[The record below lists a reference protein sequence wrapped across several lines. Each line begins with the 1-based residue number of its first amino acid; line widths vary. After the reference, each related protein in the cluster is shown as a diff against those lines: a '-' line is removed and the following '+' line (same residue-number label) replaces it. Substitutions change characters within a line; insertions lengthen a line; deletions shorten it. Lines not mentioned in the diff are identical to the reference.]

1 MMKLNT
7 FIKGLLCL
15 LSASFTVNAAVSPDR
30 TRIIFNQSDKS
41 VSVRLTNQ
49 SPDSP
54 FLAQSWI
61 EDKDNKK
68 SRNYITA
75 IPPML
80 RLEAG
85 EQAQVRLMGQP
96 TLAQLPADKESL
108 FYYNIR
114 EIPPRSEQKNV
125 MQIAMQSRIKI
136 FWRPKAIE
144 IPNGQVNLIGKF
156 DISRTSTGITLK
168 NKSPYFITVG
178 YIGTDGKT
186 LLPKTSSMMAEPFG
200 QATQEIKS
208 LPANFQMG
216 FIGDYGGLNMFKV
229 SCNSVQMV
237 CQSEPV
243 KKG

>member
-1 MMKLNT
+1 MMKINT
-7 FIKGLLCL
+7 FAKGLLFL
-15 LSASFTVNAAVSPDR
+15 LGTSFAVNAAVSPDR
-30 TRIIFNQSDKS
+30 TRIILNQSDKS

-49 SPDSP
+49 STTIP

-75 IPPML
+75 VPPMV

-85 EQAQVRLMGQP
+85 EQVQVRLIPQP
-96 TLAQLPADKESL
+96 TLTQLPADRESL
-108 FYYNIR
+108 FYFNVR

-136 FWRPKAIE
+136 FWRPKAVE
-144 IPNGQVNLIGKF
+144 VKNGQVNLTGKF
-156 DISRTSTGITLK
+156 DVNRTASGLTLK
-168 NKSPYFITVG
+168 NNSPYFITVG
-178 YIGTDGKT
+178 YIGTNGKT

-200 QATQEIKS
+200 LASQEIKD
-208 LPANFQMG
+208 LPANFQVG

-229 SCNSVQMV
+229 SCNSVQVV

>member
-1 MMKLNT
+1 MKINV
-7 FIKGLLCL
+7 IAKGILCL
-15 LSASFTVNAAVSPDR
+15 AGASFAANAAVSPDR
-30 TRIIFNQSDKS
+30 TRIIYNQSDKS

-49 SPDSP
+49 SPDTP

-61 EDKDNKK
+61 DDKDNKK
-68 SRNYITA
+68 SRTYITA

-85 EQAQVRLMGQP
+85 EQAQVRLMGQA
-96 TLAQLPADKESL
+96 TLAQLPADRESL

-125 MQIAMQSRIKI
+125 MQIAMQSRIKL

-144 IPNGQVNLIGKF
+144 IPDGQVNLVGKV
-156 DISRTSTGITLK
+156 DISRTASGLTLK

-178 YIGTDGKT
+178 YIGVNGKT
-186 LLPKTSSMMAEPFG
+186 LLPKTASMMAEPFG
-200 QATQEIKS
+200 QAVQEIKN
-208 LPANFQMG
+208 LPANFQVG
-216 FIGDYGGLNMFKV
+216 YIGDYGGLHMFKI
-229 SCNSVQMV
+229 SCNSVQAT

-243 KKG
+243 KKE

>member
-1 MMKLNT
+1 MMKINT
-7 FIKGLLCL
+7 FAKGLLFL
-15 LSASFTVNAAVSPDR
+15 LGTSFAVNAAVSPDR
-30 TRIIFNQSDKS
+30 TRIILNQSDKS

-49 SPDSP
+49 STTIP

-75 IPPML
+75 VPPMV

-85 EQAQVRLMGQP
+85 EQVQVRLIPQP
-96 TLAQLPADKESL
+96 TLTQLPADRESL
-108 FYYNIR
+108 FYFNVR

-136 FWRPKAIE
+136 FWRPKAVE
-144 IPNGQVNLIGKF
+144 VKNGQVNLTGKF
-156 DISRTSTGITLK
+156 DISRTASGLTLK
-168 NKSPYFITVG
+168 NNSPYFITVG
-178 YIGTDGKT
+178 YIGTNGKT

-200 QATQEIKS
+200 LASQEIKD
-208 LPANFQMG
+208 LPANFQVG

-237 CQSEPV
+237 CQSEPA
-243 KKG
+243 KRG

>member
-1 MMKLNT
+1 MKINT
-7 FIKGLLCL
+7 FAKGLLFL
-15 LSASFTVNAAVSPDR
+15 LGTSFAVNAAVSPDR
-30 TRIIFNQSDKS
+30 TRIILNQSDKS

-49 SPDSP
+49 STTIP

-75 IPPML
+75 VPPMV

-85 EQAQVRLMGQP
+85 EQVQVRLIPQP
-96 TLAQLPADKESL
+96 TLTQLPADRESL
-108 FYYNIR
+108 FYFNVR

-136 FWRPKAIE
+136 FWRPKAVE
-144 IPNGQVNLIGKF
+144 VKNGQVNLTGKF
-156 DISRTSTGITLK
+156 DVNRTASGLTLK
-168 NKSPYFITVG
+168 NNSPYFITMG
-178 YIGTDGKT
+178 YIGTNGKT

-200 QATQEIKS
+200 LASQEIKD
-208 LPANFQMG
+208 LPANFQVG
-216 FIGDYGGLNMFKV
+216 FIGDYGGLNMFKI
-229 SCNSVQMV
+229 SCNSVQIV

-243 KKG
+243 KRG

>member
-1 MMKLNT
+1 MMKINT
-7 FIKGLLCL
+7 FAKGLLFL
-15 LSASFTVNAAVSPDR
+15 LGTSFAVNAAVSPDR
-30 TRIIFNQSDKS
+30 TRIILNQSDKS

-49 SPDSP
+49 STTIP

-75 IPPML
+75 VPPMV

-85 EQAQVRLMGQP
+85 EQVQVRLIPQP
-96 TLAQLPADKESL
+96 TLTQLPADRESL
-108 FYYNIR
+108 FYFNVR

-136 FWRPKAIE
+136 FWRPKAVE
-144 IPNGQVNLIGKF
+144 VKNGQVNLTGKF
-156 DISRTSTGITLK
+156 DVNRPASGLTLK
-168 NKSPYFITVG
+168 NNSPYFITVG
-178 YIGTDGKT
+178 YIGTNGKT

-200 QATQEIKS
+200 LASQEIKD
-208 LPANFQMG
+208 LPANFQVG
-216 FIGDYGGLNMFKV
+216 FIGDYGGLNMFKI
-229 SCNSVQMV
+229 SCNSVQIV

-243 KKG
+243 KRG

>member
-1 MMKLNT
+1 MMKINAFT
-7 FIKGLLCL
+7 KGLFCL
-15 LSASFTVNAAVSPDR
+15 LGTSFAVNAAVSPDR
-30 TRIIFNQSDKS
+30 TRIILNQSDKS

-49 SPDSP
+49 STTTP

-75 IPPML
+75 VPPMV

-85 EQAQVRLMGQP
+85 EQVQVRLIPQP
-96 TLAQLPADKESL
+96 TLTQLPADRESL
-108 FYYNIR
+108 FYFNVR
-114 EIPPRSEQKNV
+114 EIPPRAEQKNV

-136 FWRPKAIE
+136 FWRPKAVE
-144 IPNGQVNLIGKF
+144 VKNGQVNLTGKF
-156 DISRTSTGITLK
+156 DISRTASGLSLK
-168 NKSPYFITVG
+168 NNSPYFITVG
-178 YIGTDGKT
+178 YIGTNGKT

-200 QATQEIKS
+200 QASQEIKD
-208 LPANFQMG
+208 LPANFQVG

-237 CQSEPV
+237 CQSEPA
-243 KKG
+243 KRG

>member
-1 MMKLNT
+1 MMKINAFT
-7 FIKGLLCL
+7 KGLFCL
-15 LSASFTVNAAVSPDR
+15 LGTSFAVNAAVSPDR
-30 TRIIFNQSDKS
+30 TRIILNQSDKS

-49 SPDSP
+49 STTTP

-75 IPPML
+75 VPPMV
-80 RLEAG
+80 RLETG
-85 EQAQVRLMGQP
+85 EQVQVRLIPQP
-96 TLAQLPADKESL
+96 TLTQLPADRESL
-108 FYYNIR
+108 FYFNVR

-136 FWRPKAIE
+136 FWRPKAVE
-144 IPNGQVNLIGKF
+144 VKNGQVNLTGKF
-156 DISRTSTGITLK
+156 DISRTVSGLTLK
-168 NKSPYFITVG
+168 NNSPYFITVG
-178 YIGTDGKT
+178 YIGTNGKT

-200 QATQEIKS
+200 QASQEIKD
-208 LPANFQMG
+208 LPANFQVG

-237 CQSEPV
+237 CQSEPA
-243 KKG
+243 KRG

>member
-1 MMKLNT
+1 MKINT
-7 FIKGLLCL
+7 FAKGLLFL
-15 LSASFTVNAAVSPDR
+15 LGTSFAVNAAVSPDR
-30 TRIIFNQSDKS
+30 TRIILNQSDKS

-49 SPDSP
+49 STTIP

-75 IPPML
+75 VPPMV

-85 EQAQVRLMGQP
+85 EQVQVRLIPQP
-96 TLAQLPADKESL
+96 TLTQLPADRESL
-108 FYYNIR
+108 FYFNVR

-136 FWRPKAIE
+136 FWRPKAVE
-144 IPNGQVNLIGKF
+144 VKNGQVNLTGKF
-156 DISRTSTGITLK
+156 DVNRTASGLTLK
-168 NKSPYFITVG
+168 NNSPYFITVG
-178 YIGTDGKT
+178 YIGTNGKT

-200 QATQEIKS
+200 LASQEIKD
-208 LPANFQMG
+208 LPANFQVG
-216 FIGDYGGLNMFKV
+216 FIGDYGGLNMFKI
-229 SCNSVQMV
+229 SCNSVQIV

-243 KKG
+243 KRG

>member
-1 MMKLNT
+1 MMKINT
-7 FIKGLLCL
+7 FAKGLLFL
-15 LSASFTVNAAVSPDR
+15 LGTSFAVNAAVSPDR
-30 TRIIFNQSDKS
+30 TRIILNQSDKS

-49 SPDSP
+49 STTIP

-75 IPPML
+75 VPPMV

-85 EQAQVRLMGQP
+85 EQVQVRLIPQP
-96 TLAQLPADKESL
+96 TLTQLPADRESL
-108 FYYNIR
+108 FYFNVR

-136 FWRPKAIE
+136 FWRPKAVE
-144 IPNGQVNLIGKF
+144 VKNGQVNLTGKF
-156 DISRTSTGITLK
+156 DVNRTASGLTLK
-168 NKSPYFITVG
+168 NNSPYFITVG
-178 YIGTDGKT
+178 YIGTNGKT

-200 QATQEIKS
+200 QASQEIKD
-208 LPANFQMG
+208 LPANFQVG
-216 FIGDYGGLNMFKV
+216 FIGDYGGLNMFKI
-229 SCNSVQMV
+229 SCNSVQIV

-243 KKG
+243 KRG

>member
-1 MMKLNT
+1 MKINT
-7 FIKGLLCL
+7 FAKGLLFL
-15 LSASFTVNAAVSPDR
+15 LGTSFAVNAAVSPDR
-30 TRIIFNQSDKS
+30 TRNILNQSDKC

-49 SPDSP
+49 STTIP

-75 IPPML
+75 VPPMV

-85 EQAQVRLMGQP
+85 EQVQVRLIPQP
-96 TLAQLPADKESL
+96 TLTQLPADRESL
-108 FYYNIR
+108 FYFNVR

-136 FWRPKAIE
+136 FWRPKAVE
-144 IPNGQVNLIGKF
+144 VKNGQVNLTGKF
-156 DISRTSTGITLK
+156 DVNRTASGLTLK
-168 NKSPYFITVG
+168 NNSPYFITVG
-178 YIGTDGKT
+178 YIGTNGKT

-200 QATQEIKS
+200 LASQEIKD
-208 LPANFQMG
+208 LPANFQVG
-216 FIGDYGGLNMFKV
+216 FIGDYGGLNMFKI
-229 SCNSVQMV
+229 SCNSVQIV

-243 KKG
+243 KRG

>member
-1 MMKLNT
+1 MVKINT
-7 FIKGLLCL
+7 FAKGLLFL
-15 LSASFTVNAAVSPDR
+15 LGTSFAVNAAVSPDR
-30 TRIIFNQSDKS
+30 TRIILNQSDKS

-49 SPDSP
+49 STTIP

-75 IPPML
+75 VPPMV

-85 EQAQVRLMGQP
+85 EQVQVRLIPQP
-96 TLAQLPADKESL
+96 TLTQLPADRESL
-108 FYYNIR
+108 FYFNVR

-136 FWRPKAIE
+136 FWRPKAVE
-144 IPNGQVNLIGKF
+144 VKNGQVNLTGKF
-156 DISRTSTGITLK
+156 DVNRTASGLTLK
-168 NKSPYFITVG
+168 NNSPYFITVG
-178 YIGTDGKT
+178 YIGTNGKT

-200 QATQEIKS
+200 QASQEIKD
-208 LPANFQMG
+208 LPANFQVG
-216 FIGDYGGLNMFKV
+216 FIGDYGGLNMFKI
-229 SCNSVQMV
+229 SCNSVQIV

-243 KKG
+243 KRG

>member
-1 MMKLNT
+1 MMKIKT
-7 FIKGLLCL
+7 FAKGLFCL
-15 LSASFTVNAAVSPDR
+15 LSTSFAVNAAVSPDR
-30 TRIIFNQSDKS
+30 TRIILNQSDKS

-49 SPDSP
+49 STTAP

-75 IPPML
+75 VPPMV

-85 EQAQVRLMGQP
+85 EQVQVRLIPQP
-96 TLAQLPADKESL
+96 TLTQLPADRESL
-108 FYYNIR
+108 FYFNVR

-136 FWRPKAIE
+136 FWRPKAVE
-144 IPNGQVNLIGKF
+144 VKNGQVNLTGKF
-156 DISRTSTGITLK
+156 DISRTASGLTLK
-168 NKSPYFITVG
+168 NNSPYFVTVG
-178 YIGTDGKT
+178 YIGTNGKT

-200 QATQEIKS
+200 QASQEIKD
-208 LPANFQMG
+208 LPANFQVG

-229 SCNSVQMV
+229 SCNSVQVV

>member
-1 MMKLNT
+1 MMKINT
-7 FIKGLLCL
+7 FAKGLLFL
-15 LSASFTVNAAVSPDR
+15 LGTSFAVNAAVSPDR
-30 TRIIFNQSDKS
+30 TRIILNQSDKS

-49 SPDSP
+49 STTIP

-75 IPPML
+75 VPPMV

-85 EQAQVRLMGQP
+85 EQVQVRLIPQP
-96 TLAQLPADKESL
+96 TLTQLPADRESL
-108 FYYNIR
+108 FYFNVR

-136 FWRPKAIE
+136 FWRPKAVE
-144 IPNGQVNLIGKF
+144 VKNGQVNLTGKF
-156 DISRTSTGITLK
+156 DVNRTASGLTLK
-168 NKSPYFITVG
+168 NNSPYFITVG
-178 YIGTDGKT
+178 YIGTNGKT

-200 QATQEIKS
+200 QASQEIKD
-208 LPANFQMG
+208 LPANFQVG
-216 FIGDYGGLNMFKV
+216 FIGDYGGLNMFKI
-229 SCNSVQMV
+229 SCNSVQII

-243 KKG
+243 KRG

>member
-1 MMKLNT
+1 MMKINT
-7 FIKGLLCL
+7 FAKGLLFL
-15 LSASFTVNAAVSPDR
+15 LGTSFAVNAAVSPDR
-30 TRIIFNQSDKS
+30 TRIILNQSDKS

-49 SPDSP
+49 STTIP

-75 IPPML
+75 VPPMV

-85 EQAQVRLMGQP
+85 EQVQVRLIPQP
-96 TLAQLPADKESL
+96 TLTQLPADRESL
-108 FYYNIR
+108 FYFNVR

-136 FWRPKAIE
+136 FWRPKAVE
-144 IPNGQVNLIGKF
+144 VKNGQVNLTGKF
-156 DISRTSTGITLK
+156 DISRTASGLTLK
-168 NKSPYFITVG
+168 NNSPYFITVG
-178 YIGTDGKT
+178 YIGTNGKT

-200 QATQEIKS
+200 QASQEIKD
-208 LPANFQMG
+208 LPANFQVG
-216 FIGDYGGLNMFKV
+216 LIGDYGGLNMFKI
-229 SCNSVQMV
+229 SCNSVQIV

-243 KKG
+243 KRG

>member
-1 MMKLNT
+1 MMKINA
-7 FIKGLLCL
+7 FAKGLFCL
-15 LSASFTVNAAVSPDR
+15 LGTSFAVNAAVSPDR
-30 TRIIFNQSDKS
+30 TRIILNQSDKS

-49 SPDSP
+49 STTTP

-75 IPPML
+75 VPPMV

-85 EQAQVRLMGQP
+85 EQVQVRLIPQP
-96 TLAQLPADKESL
+96 TLTQLPADRESL
-108 FYYNIR
+108 FYFNVR

-136 FWRPKAIE
+136 FWRPKAVE
-144 IPNGQVNLIGKF
+144 VKNGQVNLTGKF
-156 DISRTSTGITLK
+156 DISRTASGLTLK
-168 NKSPYFITVG
+168 NNSPYFVTVG
-178 YIGTDGKT
+178 YIGTNGKT

-200 QATQEIKS
+200 QASQEIKD
-208 LPANFQMG
+208 LPANFQVG

-237 CQSEPV
+237 CQSEPA
-243 KKG
+243 KRG

>member
-1 MMKLNT
+1 MMKINT
-7 FIKGLLCL
+7 FAKGLLFL
-15 LSASFTVNAAVSPDR
+15 LGTSFAVNAAVSPDR
-30 TRIIFNQSDKS
+30 TRIILNQSDKS

-49 SPDSP
+49 STTIP

-75 IPPML
+75 VPPMV

-85 EQAQVRLMGQP
+85 EQVQVRLIPQP
-96 TLAQLPADKESL
+96 TLTQLPADRESL
-108 FYYNIR
+108 FYFNVR

-136 FWRPKAIE
+136 FWRPKAVE
-144 IPNGQVNLIGKF
+144 VKNGQVNLTGKF
-156 DISRTSTGITLK
+156 DVNRTASGLTLK
-168 NKSPYFITVG
+168 NNSPYFITMG
-178 YIGTDGKT
+178 YIGTNGKT

-200 QATQEIKS
+200 LASQEIKD
-208 LPANFQMG
+208 LPANFQVG
-216 FIGDYGGLNMFKV
+216 FIGDYGGLNMFKI
-229 SCNSVQMV
+229 SCNSVQIV

-243 KKG
+243 KRG

>member
-1 MMKLNT
+1 MKINT
-7 FIKGLLCL
+7 FAKGLLCL
-15 LSASFTVNAAVSPDR
+15 LSTSFMVNAAVSPDR

-49 SPDSP
+49 NTSSP

-61 EDKDNKK
+61 EDKNNKK
-68 SRNYITA
+68 SRDYITA
-75 IPPML
+75 LPPMV

-85 EQAQVRLMGQP
+85 EQVQVRLMGQP
-96 TLAQLPADKESL
+96 TLAQLPPDRESL

-144 IPNGQVNLIGKF
+144 ISNGQMNLIGKV
-156 DISRTSTGITLK
+156 DVSRTASGLTLK
-168 NKSPYFITVG
+168 NKSPYFVTVG
-178 YIGTDGKT
+178 YIGINGKT
-186 LLPKTSSMMAEPFG
+186 LLPKTSSMMADPFG
-200 QATQEIKS
+200 TVSQEIKN
-208 LPANFQMG
+208 LPANFQIG
-216 FIGDYGGLNMFKV
+216 FIGDYGGLNMFKI
-229 SCNSVQMV
+229 SCNSVQTV
-237 CQSEPV
+237 CQAEPV

>member
-1 MMKLNT
+1 MMKIKT
-7 FIKGLLCL
+7 FAKGLFWL
-15 LSASFTVNAAVSPDR
+15 LSTSFAVNAAVSPDR
-30 TRIIFNQSDKS
+30 TRIILNQSDKS

-49 SPDSP
+49 STTAP

-75 IPPML
+75 VPPMV

-85 EQAQVRLMGQP
+85 EQVQVRLIPQP
-96 TLAQLPADKESL
+96 TLTQLPADRESL
-108 FYYNIR
+108 FYFNVR

-136 FWRPKAIE
+136 FWRPKAVE
-144 IPNGQVNLIGKF
+144 VKNGQVNLTGKF
-156 DISRTSTGITLK
+156 DISRTASGLTLK
-168 NKSPYFITVG
+168 NNSPYFITVG
-178 YIGTDGKT
+178 YIGTNGKT

-200 QATQEIKS
+200 LASQEIKD
-208 LPANFQMG
+208 LPANFQVG

-229 SCNSVQMV
+229 SCNSVQVV

>member
-1 MMKLNT
+1 MMKINT
-7 FIKGLLCL
+7 FAKGLLFL
-15 LSASFTVNAAVSPDR
+15 LGTSFAVNAAVSPDR
-30 TRIIFNQSDKS
+30 TRIILNQSDKS

-49 SPDSP
+49 STTAP

-75 IPPML
+75 VPPMV

-85 EQAQVRLMGQP
+85 EQVQVRLIPQP
-96 TLAQLPADKESL
+96 TLTQLPADRESL
-108 FYYNIR
+108 FYFNVR

-136 FWRPKAIE
+136 FWRPKAVE
-144 IPNGQVNLIGKF
+144 VKNGQVNLTGKF
-156 DISRTSTGITLK
+156 DVNRTASGLTLK
-168 NKSPYFITVG
+168 NNSPYFITVG
-178 YIGTDGKT
+178 YIGTNGKT

-200 QATQEIKS
+200 LASQEIKD
-208 LPANFQMG
+208 LPANFQVG
-216 FIGDYGGLNMFKV
+216 FIGDYGGLNMFKI
-229 SCNSVQMV
+229 SCNSVQIV

-243 KKG
+243 KRG

>member
-1 MMKLNT
+1 MMKINM
-7 FIKGLLCL
+7 FAKGLLFL
-15 LSASFTVNAAVSPDR
+15 LGTSFAVNAAVSPDR
-30 TRIIFNQSDKS
+30 TRIILNQSDKS

-49 SPDSP
+49 STTIP

-75 IPPML
+75 VPPMV

-85 EQAQVRLMGQP
+85 EQVQVRLIPQP
-96 TLAQLPADKESL
+96 TLTQLPADRESL
-108 FYYNIR
+108 FYFNVR

-136 FWRPKAIE
+136 FWRPKAVE
-144 IPNGQVNLIGKF
+144 VKNGQVNLTGKF
-156 DISRTSTGITLK
+156 DVNRTASGLTLK
-168 NKSPYFITVG
+168 NNSPYFITVG
-178 YIGTDGKT
+178 YIGTNGKT

-200 QATQEIKS
+200 LASQEIKD
-208 LPANFQMG
+208 LPANFQVG
-216 FIGDYGGLNMFKV
+216 FIGDYGGLNMFKI
-229 SCNSVQMV
+229 SCNSVQIV

-243 KKG
+243 KRG

>member
-200 QATQEIKS
+200 QVTQEVKS

>member
-1 MMKLNT
+1 MMKINT
-7 FIKGLLCL
+7 FAKGLLFL
-15 LSASFTVNAAVSPDR
+15 LGTSFAVNAAVSPDR
-30 TRIIFNQSDKS
+30 TRIILNQSDKS

-49 SPDSP
+49 STTIP

-75 IPPML
+75 VPPMV

-85 EQAQVRLMGQP
+85 EQVQVRLIPQP
-96 TLAQLPADKESL
+96 TLTQLPADRESL
-108 FYYNIR
+108 FYFNVR

-136 FWRPKAIE
+136 FWRPKAVE
-144 IPNGQVNLIGKF
+144 VKNGQVNLTGKF
-156 DISRTSTGITLK
+156 DVNRTASGLTLK
-168 NKSPYFITVG
+168 NNSPYFITVG
-178 YIGTDGKT
+178 YIGTNGKT

-200 QATQEIKS
+200 LASQEIKD
-208 LPANFQMG
+208 LPANFQVG
-216 FIGDYGGLNMFKV
+216 FIGDYGGLNMFKI
-229 SCNSVQMV
+229 SCNSVQIV

-243 KKG
+243 KRG

>member
-1 MMKLNT
+1 MMKINT
-7 FIKGLLCL
+7 FAKGLLFL
-15 LSASFTVNAAVSPDR
+15 LGTSLAVNAAVSPDR
-30 TRIIFNQSDKS
+30 TRIILNQSDKS

-49 SPDSP
+49 STTAP

-75 IPPML
+75 VPPMV

-85 EQAQVRLMGQP
+85 EQVQVRLIPQP
-96 TLAQLPADKESL
+96 TLTQLPADRESL
-108 FYYNIR
+108 FYFNVR

-136 FWRPKAIE
+136 FWRPKAVE
-144 IPNGQVNLIGKF
+144 VKNGQVNLTGKF
-156 DISRTSTGITLK
+156 DISRTASGLTLK
-168 NKSPYFITVG
+168 NNSPYFITVG
-178 YIGTDGKT
+178 YIGTNGKT

-200 QATQEIKS
+200 LASQEIKD
-208 LPANFQMG
+208 LPANFQVG
-216 FIGDYGGLNMFKV
+216 FIGDYGGLNLFKV
-229 SCNSVQMV
+229 SCNSVQVV

>member
-156 DISRTSTGITLK
+156 DISRTSTGIILK

-200 QATQEIKS
+200 QVTQEVKS